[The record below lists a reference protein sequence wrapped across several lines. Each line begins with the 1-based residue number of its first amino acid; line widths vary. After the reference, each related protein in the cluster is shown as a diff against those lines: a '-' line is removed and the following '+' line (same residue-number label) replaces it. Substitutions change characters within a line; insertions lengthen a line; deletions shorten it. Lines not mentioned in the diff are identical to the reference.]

1 MTSKSKFMIFGK
13 VVFSSAI
20 ILSFLSISGFQGRQ
34 DPMAE
39 EILNAVGKKHKKMP
53 GFIAKFSHDS
63 ETNSGKVVGNVK
75 GEIKVTGSKYV
86 LTSGQTTLMCDGK
99 TVWSA
104 DRKLKEVNISDYEP
118 EPDDITPERIY
129 TFYQKGFKY
138 IFMGEVKVKGK
149 IWQTIDL
156 EPENIKKEVV
166 KIRLFIDKS
175 SRNIMKWI
183 VFERG
188 SNDREVFE
196 IEEFKVL
203 QTVNN
208 SDFTFNKKQFPGF
221 KVVDLR

>member
-1 MTSKSKFMIFGK
+1 M
-13 VVFSSAI
+13 VSAKI
-20 ILSFLSISGFQGRQ
+20 IIATLSITFWISTCMSQSRQ

-53 GFIAKFSHDS
+53 GFIATFSHDS
-63 ETNSGKVVGNVK
+63 ETNSGKVVGNLK
-75 GEIKVTGSKYV
+75 GEIKVSGSKYV
-86 LTSGQTTLMCDGK
+86 LTSGQTTLICDGK

-104 DRKLKEVNISDYEP
+104 DRKIKEVNISDYEP

-129 TFYQKGFKY
+129 NFYQKGYKY
-138 IFMGEVKVKGK
+138 IFMGEIKVKGK

-156 EPENIKKEVV
+156 EPENLKKEVV
-166 KIRLFIDKS
+166 KIRLFVDKT

-188 SNDREVFE
+188 SNDREVFA
-196 IEEFKVL
+196 IAEFKVL
-203 QTVNN
+203 QKINQAEF
-208 SDFTFNKKQFPGF
+208 SFNKKQFPGF

>member
-1 MTSKSKFMIFGK
+1 MITAKIAITSS
-13 VVFSSAI
+13 I
-20 ILSFLSISGFQGRQ
+20 ILCFLSISAFQGRQ

-39 EILNAVGKKHKKMP
+39 EILNAVGKKHKSMP
-53 GFIAKFSHDS
+53 GFIATFSHDS

-86 LTSGQTTLMCDGK
+86 LTSGQTTLICDGK

-104 DRKLKEVNISDYEP
+104 DRKIKEVNISDYEP
-118 EPDDITPERIY
+118 EPEDITPERIY

-149 IWQTIDL
+149 VWQTIDL
-156 EPENIKKEVV
+156 EPENINKEIV

-203 QTVNN
+203 QTINK
-208 SDFTFNKKQFPGF
+208 SDFVFNKKQFPGF

>member
-1 MTSKSKFMIFGK
+1 MTLKSKVERFDGLLN
-13 VVFSSAI
+13 
-20 ILSFLSISGFQGRQ
+20 LSFTAICVLIIGGFQSRQ

-39 EILNAVGKKHKKMP
+39 EILNAVGKKHKNMP
-53 GFIAKFSHDS
+53 GFSAKFSHDS

-75 GEIKVTGSKYV
+75 GEIRVSKSKYV
-86 LTSGQTTLMCDGK
+86 LTSGTTTLFCDGK

-104 DRKLKEVNISDYEP
+104 DKKIKEVNVSDYDP
-118 EPDDITPERIY
+118 EPDDITPEKMY
-129 TFYQKGFKY
+129 TFYKKGYKY

-166 KIRLFIDKS
+166 KIRLFIDKTTRS
-175 SRNIMKWI
+175 ITKWI

-203 QTVNN
+203 KTLN
-208 SDFTFNKKQFPGF
+208 SSEFEFNKKQFPGY
-221 KVVDLR
+221 KIVDLR

>member
-1 MTSKSKFMIFGK
+1 MTSKGKFMISRK
-13 VVFSSAI
+13 ILISSLI
-20 ILSFLSISGFQGRQ
+20 IFCWLSICGFQGRQ

-39 EILNAVGKKHKKMP
+39 EILNAVGKKHKKMA
-53 GFIAKFSHDS
+53 GFVAIFSHDS
-63 ETNSGKVVGNVK
+63 ETNSGKVIGNVK
-75 GEIKVTGSKYV
+75 GEIKVSGSKYV
-86 LTSGQTTLMCDGK
+86 LTSGQTTLICDGK

-104 DRKLKEVNISDYEP
+104 DRKIKEVNISDYEP

-129 TFYQKGFKY
+129 NFYQKGYKY
-138 IFMGEVKVKGK
+138 IFMGEVKVKGNV
-149 IWQTIDL
+149 WQTIDL

-166 KIRLFIDKS
+166 KIRLFVDKT

-183 VFERG
+183 IFERG

-203 QTVNN
+203 QTIKPA
-208 SDFTFNKKQFPGF
+208 DFSFNKKQFQGY

>member
-1 MTSKSKFMIFGK
+1 MISGK
-13 VVFSSAI
+13 VVI
-20 ILSFLSISGFQGRQ
+20 TLTLVLCFLSISGFQGRQ

-53 GFIAKFSHDS
+53 GFIATFSHDS

-86 LTSGQTTLMCDGK
+86 LTSGQTTLICDGK

-104 DRKLKEVNISDYEP
+104 DRKIKEVNISDYEP